1 MKSNQELRT
10 KINISTQKYEEILA
24 QIKEKENEKSEA
36 SLAKQIKELEKE
48 IKQCNKEASKY
59 KKTAEELK
67 NKIEF
72 KNSIEKGFDLHSNLQ
87 MEIMKNKELTK
98 QIETLQRI
106 NKNQM
111 KCLNDYD
118 KDNLISEKLD
128 ILKSEIKEAKD
139 NIKDYQEKYLKQ
151 DRFIRTIHE
160 KILFLESLILKMKEP
175 KHKETKSFTLDQFK
189 QVLND
194 IKEYSNT
201 VNANRNKLS
210 MIQKAHEDNMHNLLS
225 QNKKIEKD
233 YKDIIKENKAL
244 VFQRNEV
251 KKRIK
256 YCNIDSNKYLS
267 ISPKRQN
274 VESEKIN
281 SKRQRSSSQINSDR
295 ENKNNNLSTINYNS
309 SVII

>member
-1 MKSNQELRT
+1 MKSNQELRS
-10 KINISTQKYEEILA
+10 KINISNQKYEEILS

-59 KKTAEELK
+59 KKIAEDLK
-67 NKIEF
+67 NKIDF

-87 MEIMKNKELTK
+87 MEIMKNKDLAK

-151 DRFIRTIHE
+151 DRFIRSIHE

-175 KHKETKSFTLDQFK
+175 KHEETKSFTLEQFK

-210 MIQKAHEDNMHNLLS
+210 MIQKGHEDNMHNLLS
-225 QNKKIEKD
+225 QNKKIE
-233 YKDIIKENKAL
+233 
-244 VFQRNEV
+244 R
-251 KKRIK
+251 R
-256 YCNIDSNKYLS
+256 
-267 ISPKRQN
+267 
-274 VESEKIN
+274 
-281 SKRQRSSSQINSDR
+281 
-295 ENKNNNLSTINYNS
+295 
-309 SVII
+309 

>member
-151 DRFIRTIHE
+151 DRFIRSIHE

-194 IKEYSNT
+194 IKEYSTT

>member
-67 NKIEF
+67 NKIDF

-151 DRFIRTIHE
+151 DRFIRSIHE

-175 KHKETKSFTLDQFK
+175 KHKETKSFTLEQFK

-251 KKRIK
+251 KKKIK

-267 ISPKRQN
+267 ISPKRPN

>member
-1 MKSNQELRT
+1 MKSNQELRS
-10 KINISTQKYEEILA
+10 KINISNQKYEEILS

-59 KKTAEELK
+59 KKIAEDLK
-67 NKIEF
+67 NKIDF

-87 MEIMKNKELTK
+87 MEIMKNKDLAK

-151 DRFIRTIHE
+151 DRFIRSIHE

-175 KHKETKSFTLDQFK
+175 KHEETKSFTLEQFK

-210 MIQKAHEDNMHNLLS
+210 MIQKGHEDNMHNLLS

-251 KKRIK
+251 KKKIK

-274 VESEKIN
+274 ELEKIK
-281 SKRQRSSSQINSDR
+281 SQRQRSSSQINSER
-295 ENKNNNLSTINYNS
+295 ENKNNNISTINYNF

>member
-67 NKIEF
+67 NKIDF

-151 DRFIRTIHE
+151 DRFIRSIHE

-175 KHKETKSFTLDQFK
+175 KHKETKSFTLEQFK

-251 KKRIK
+251 KKKIK

>member
-67 NKIEF
+67 NKIDF
-72 KNSIEKGFDLHSNLQ
+72 KNSIEKGFELHSNLQ
-87 MEIMKNKELTK
+87 MEIKKNKELTK

-151 DRFIRTIHE
+151 DRFIRSIHE

-175 KHKETKSFTLDQFK
+175 KHKETKAFTLKQFK

-201 VNANRNKLS
+201 VNGNRNKLS
-210 MIQKAHEDNMHNLLS
+210 IIQKAHEDNMHNLLS

-233 YKDIIKENKAL
+233 YKDIIKENRAL

-251 KKRIK
+251 KKKIK

-274 VESEKIN
+274 VESEKIK
-281 SKRQRSSSQINSDR
+281 SQRQRSSSQINSDR
-295 ENKNNNLSTINYNS
+295 ENKNNNLITINYNS

>member
-36 SLAKQIKELEKE
+36 YLAKQIKELEKE

-67 NKIEF
+67 NKIDF

-151 DRFIRTIHE
+151 DRFIRSIHE

-175 KHKETKSFTLDQFK
+175 KHKETKSFTLEQFK

-251 KKRIK
+251 KKKIK

-274 VESEKIN
+274 VESEKMK
-281 SKRQRSSSQINSDR
+281 SQRQRSSSQINSDR

>member
-151 DRFIRTIHE
+151 DRFIRSMHE

-175 KHKETKSFTLDQFK
+175 KHKETKSFTLEQFK

-251 KKRIK
+251 KKKIK

-274 VESEKIN
+274 VESEKIK
-281 SKRQRSSSQINSDR
+281 SQRQRSSSQINSDR
-295 ENKNNNLSTINYNS
+295 DNKNNNLSTINYNS

>member
-1 MKSNQELRT
+1 MKSNQELRS
-10 KINISTQKYEEILA
+10 KINISNQKYEEILS

-59 KKTAEELK
+59 KKIAEDLK
-67 NKIEF
+67 NKIDF

-87 MEIMKNKELTK
+87 MEIMKNKDLAK

-151 DRFIRTIHE
+151 DRFIRSIHE

-175 KHKETKSFTLDQFK
+175 KHEETKSFTLEQFK

-210 MIQKAHEDNMHNLLS
+210 MIQKGHEDNMHNLLS

-251 KKRIK
+251 KKKIK

-274 VESEKIN
+274 NELEKIK
-281 SKRQRSSSQINSDR
+281 SQGQRSSSQINSER
-295 ENKNNNLSTINYNS
+295 ENKNNNISTINYNF